1 MALTK
6 CVRGCMARNDELPHS
21 KNLIGKPPIRFLF
34 LGDKTTYLILVSGLR
49 QLVYHNHIHNL
60 RMWFLCSES
69 PSICE
74 QNTID
79 CKSIMMIARKFAR
92 NCSLISIFTSGVS
105 LCITTAYT
113 NSSFRIARETAHNRS
128 EFSCICERPLRIDA
142 YCYIRQ
148 LQLTNFNCI
157 IVNAFSLIVFK
168 WNLSITQ
175 FANCD
180 WRIRFF
186 KSGPRYSAL

>member
-1 MALTK
+1 
-6 CVRGCMARNDELPHS
+6 MARNDELPHS

-34 LGDKTTYLILVSGLR
+34 LGDKTTYLILVSGFR

-148 LQLTNFNCI
+148 LQLTNYNCI

>member
-1 MALTK
+1 M
-6 CVRGCMARNDELPHS
+6 
-21 KNLIGKPPIRFLF
+21 
-34 LGDKTTYLILVSGLR
+34 GDKTTYLILVSGLR

-92 NCSLISIFTSGVS
+92 NCSLISIFTNGVS

-113 NSSFRIARETAHNRS
+113 NSSFRIARKTAHNRS

-148 LQLTNFNCI
+148 LQLTYYNCI
-157 IVNAFSLIVFK
+157 IVYAFSLTAIK
-168 WNLSITQ
+168 WHLSVTQ
-175 FANCD
+175 FANCN